1 MSKHTVE
8 LRHIIRNAEVMV
20 HGSYTDFQYTD
31 ATWRALGLDSYPI
44 YDESHRVE
52 LNTKICDHFY
62 MREIGAETVPMFRL
76 YLRRTMN
83 EIMPYYNELYKSAT
97 YLTDPL
103 GEIDMVYTEGWGE
116 SGTVNRTSDSSTDTD
131 RSGTS
136 NMDTKT
142 SQTTDSQSSSMFS
155 DTPMSMVQDDGG
167 TLLEDGNYATNT
179 TFDKSSTD
187 VEGTSSTNGRTSDTS
202 SEKTSSTDDTRSTN
216 AGSRDRTEKG
226 HRKSQAEMILEWRR
240 AILNVDDM
248 ILSDSELNDC
258 FMLVY

>member
-8 LRHIIRNAEVMV
+8 LRHIIRNAEVMA
-20 HGSYTDFQYTD
+20 HGQYTDFQYTD

-52 LNTKICDHFY
+52 LNSKICDHFY
-62 MREIGAETVPMFRL
+62 MREIGAETVPMFKL
-76 YLRRTMN
+76 FLRRTMN
-83 EIMPYYNELYKSAT
+83 EIMPYYNELYKAAT

-103 GEIDMVYTEGWGE
+103 DEIDMKYTEGWGE
-116 SGTVNRTSDSSTDTD
+116 SGTDNL
-131 RSGTS
+131 TS
-136 NMDTKT
+136 NST
-142 SQTTDSQSSSMFS
+142 SKNTTNGTVNTDSQSSSMFS

-167 TLLEDGNYATNT
+167 TLLENGQYATNT

-187 VEGTSSTNGRTSDTS
+187 QTSESTTNGTADRTDKRDTS
-202 SEKTSSTDDTRSTN
+202 N

-226 HRKSQAEMILEWRR
+226 HRKSQAELIMEWRR